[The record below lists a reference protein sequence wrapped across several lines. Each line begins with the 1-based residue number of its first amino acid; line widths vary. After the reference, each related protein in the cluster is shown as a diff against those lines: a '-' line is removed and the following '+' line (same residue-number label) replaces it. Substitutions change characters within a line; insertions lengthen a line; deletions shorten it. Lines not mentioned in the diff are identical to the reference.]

1 VSAEFKEYRKRLK
14 AAQTIS
20 ELLRIETSMAR
31 LWVAG
36 FMTEKEFARL
46 DALLIDKKITLED

>member
-1 VSAEFKEYRKRLK
+1 MSAEFKEYRKRLK
-14 AAQTIS
+14 AAKTIS

>member
-1 VSAEFKEYRKRLK
+1 MSAEFKEYRKRLK

-31 LWVAG
+31 LWGAG

-46 DALLIDKKITLED
+46 DALLVDKKITLED

>member
-1 VSAEFKEYRKRLK
+1 MSAEFKEYRKRLK